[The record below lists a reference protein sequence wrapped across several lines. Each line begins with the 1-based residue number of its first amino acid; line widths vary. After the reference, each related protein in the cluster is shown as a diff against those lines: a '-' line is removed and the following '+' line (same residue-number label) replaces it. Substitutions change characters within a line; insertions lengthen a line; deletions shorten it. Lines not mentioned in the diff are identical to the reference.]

1 LRRELTLAHCAALD
15 EGRRAKVF
23 QATACTLQRLAASF
37 GARASMLENNKNNLI
52 NLHPTS
58 LFGRFLYVFSA
69 LLFLRIKK
77 Y

>member
-37 GARASMLENNKNNLI
+37 GARASMLEKNKNNLI
-52 NLHPTS
+52 NDNL
-58 LFGRFLYVFSA
+58 LY
-69 LLFLRIKK
+69 LLISEYNLLP
-77 Y
+77 